1 MEVLFRNGDRSN
13 IKISKTLT
21 YKALIIWHNYKKK
34 DRKNSKAFKKRM
46 ESAPNKSSSFW
57 RNGVLNR
64 DIFYWSNITKRY
76 ILAWATCKW
85 NF

>member
-13 IKISKTLT
+13 IKISKTKT
-21 YKALIIWHNYKKK
+21 YKALIYCH
-34 DRKNSKAFKKRM
+34 NSKKTEKSPKAEKRM
-46 ESAPNKSSSFW
+46 EPSPNKSSSFW